1 MVGNYYIICA
11 KWPCLLKVL
20 VPFYL
25 LLSTFAYDII
35 DHVKIFAA
43 EMVLAL
49 EYLHSLDII
58 HRDLK
63 PENVLLASDGHL
75 CLADFGLA
83 KVNVTDNTAR
93 TFCGT
98 IEYMGSF
105 NYSPLLLPFPITNF
119 SSFLATAPEI
129 IKGSGHGKAAD
140 WWSLGILI
148 YDMLTGSVYIPL
160 SH

>member
-105 NYSPLLLPFPITNF
+105 NYSPLLLPSLSLTSLP
-119 SSFLATAPEI
+119 FLQQLLKLSKEVATE
-129 IKGSGHGKAAD
+129 KQQ
-140 WWSLGILI
+140 
-148 YDMLTGSVYIPL
+148 TGGVL
-160 SH
+160 VF